1 MNEGYP
7 VYAPLSPEKLS
18 QLGLEVTDLE
28 ASPLNYIDPEWD
40 YTTIYKLLVYVN
52 CRVQAV
58 ILAISNIEKS
68 TPESNLELD
77 NRLSQLIDYLQSIRE
92 RLR

>member
-1 MNEGYP
+1 MTENYP
-7 VYAPLSPEKLS
+7 VYAKLS
-18 QLGLEVTDLE
+18 DQKLAQLGIDNLEIEDT
-28 ASPLNYIDPEWD
+28 PFGYPDPAWD
-40 YTTIYKLLVYVN
+40 YTTIFKLFIYVN
-52 CRVQAV
+52 SRFQAV
-58 ILAISNIEKS
+58 ILAMSQIEKS